1 MTAAW
6 MLYCV
11 VVSGLIGMAALAGH
25 HSCRLLQRPVRWVWI
40 TGMTAAVLLSMA
52 GLVRVRM
59 MDGAGPLPQPVSAL
73 EVEASRTGE
82 TESSMTT
89 MITAL
94 AGAVRRGGAAAAQ
107 RMYGAVD
114 GAGSTTVQ
122 FLWAG
127 SSLALFVM
135 FGLTLLRLRRA
146 RRHWRSHLVRGV
158 PVLVSADAGPA
169 LVGLMHPAIVIP
181 RWLLGQSPDR
191 QWLVVQ
197 HEDEHRRA
205 CDHVMLAIGCML
217 VCLMPWNIALW
228 WMLRRCRLAVE
239 LDCDARVLRRG
250 VQARRYGEVL
260 LEIAGRTSARPFG
273 APALADSRTHLERRL
288 IAMTRKTRAPHH
300 RHGAV
305 AALSAVVLLG
315 TACAADLPTAAA
327 IDEMDV
333 TTAQVQAERA
343 GLLVPLTTE
352 GMLMPLKTEG
362 SPLFVVDGVVATSEA
377 ARSIEPDE
385 IRSIEVIKAQAALTA
400 YGEQARHG
408 VVKITTRAAP
418 GAADSRDAATA
429 APGETVTEVT
439 VIGTRKPVVVRG
451 SSIRFEPGNGA
462 ERPLIVIDGVIA
474 DGSFSLNSLAP
485 ESIERIEVLKGAAAR
500 HLYDNP
506 RATNGVIRI
515 TTKTGGR

>member
-1 MTAAW
+1 
-6 MLYCV
+6 
-11 VVSGLIGMAALAGH
+11 
-25 HSCRLLQRPVRWVWI
+25 
-40 TGMTAAVLLSMA
+40 MTAAVLLSMT

-59 MDGAGPLPQPVSAL
+59 TDGAGPLPQHVSAL
-73 EVEASRTGE
+73 AVEASRTGE
-82 TESSMTT
+82 TVSSVTT

-107 RMYGAVD
+107 RMYDAVG
-114 GAGSTTVQ
+114 GAGSRTLQ
-122 FLWAG
+122 LMWAG
-127 SSLALFVM
+127 SSLALFAM
-135 FGLTLLRLRRA
+135 FCLTLLRLRRA
-146 RRHWRSHLVRGV
+146 RRHWRSHRVGGV

-181 RWLLGQSPDR
+181 SWLLGQSPER

-205 CDHVMLAIGCML
+205 GDHVMLAMGCML

-228 WMLRRCRLAVE
+228 WMLRRSRLAVE
-239 LDCDARVLRRG
+239 LDCDARVLGRG

-288 IAMTRKTRAPHH
+288 IAMTGKTRPPHH

-333 TTAQVQAERA
+333 TTAQVRAEQA
-343 GLLVPLTTE
+343 GL
-352 GMLMPLKTEG
+352 LMPLKTEG

-377 ARSIEPDE
+377 ARSIEAGE

-408 VVKITTRAAP
+408 VVKITTHAAP
-418 GAADSRDAATA
+418 GAADSREAARA
-429 APGETVTEVT
+429 ASGETVTEMT
-439 VIGTRKPVVVRG
+439 VIGTREPVVVRG
-451 SSIRFEPGNGA
+451 SSIRFEPDNGA

-474 DGSFSLNSLAP
+474 DGSFSLNSLEP
-485 ESIERIEVLKGAAAR
+485 ESIERIEVLKGEAAR
-500 HLYDNP
+500 HLYGNP